1 MATELAGRTAIVV
14 GAAHGIGAAIARALS
29 ADGAAVVAV
38 DRDAGVHATVDE
50 LTGAA
55 TAGAATTG
63 AATAV
68 VGDAREQASID
79 ASFAAAHAMP
89 GRLAV
94 LVYLAFIQE
103 SRPPLELSRQTWD
116 DTVEVTLSGAWHWAQ
131 RFAADVTD
139 GSIVLISSVQ
149 ALRHVPDL
157 VAYGTAKAGLVGL
170 TGALAV
176 AFGDRG
182 IRANAVLPGAIAV
195 ERNAWR
201 WREPEDAQQMSSKN
215 PLGRLGKPEDVAN
228 VVTFLAGDR
237 AAFVNGT
244 CIPVDGGWLKKL

>member
-1 MATELAGRTAIVV
+1 MGSDLAGRTAIVV
-14 GAAHGIGAAIARALS
+14 GAAYGIGAAVARALS
-29 ADGAAVVAV
+29 ANGAAVVAV
-38 DRDAGVHATVDE
+38 DRDAGVQQRAAE
-50 LTGAA
+50 LDGAA
-55 TAGAATTG
+55 A
-63 AATAV
+63 AV
-68 VGDAREQASID
+68 VGDAREQASVD
-79 ASFAAAHAMP
+79 AAFEAARGMP

-94 LVYLAFIQE
+94 LVYLAYIQD
-103 SRPPLELSRQTWD
+103 SQPPLELSRQSWD

-131 RFAADVTD
+131 RFGSEVTD
-139 GSIVLISSVQ
+139 ASIVLVSSVQ
-149 ALRHVPDL
+149 ALRYVPDL

-170 TGALAV
+170 AGALAV

-201 WREPEDAQQMSSKN
+201 WREPDAAQRMSSRN

-228 VVTFLAGDR
+228 VVTFLAGDQ
-237 AAFVNGT
+237 AAFVNGA